1 MMKMYFS
8 CYIYIFFTKKKK
20 NETKKLTSEDLR
32 KEAIEQ
38 TRTTVLVFFYIYVQV
53 KPFKYFFFLTHSTKR
68 KSDKTIVQFC
78 PSVIIAAAFL
88 IYWGGGD

>member
-20 NETKKLTSEDLR
+20 KKHETKKLTSEDLR

-53 KPFKYFFFLTHSTKR
+53 KPFKYFFF
-68 KSDKTIVQFC
+68 
-78 PSVIIAAAFL
+78 
-88 IYWGGGD
+88 